1 MQLHRFHR
9 HRIRL
14 LCFHHQ
20 VFWFHQLRRLAQ
32 SWCIQHRLLLA
43 PCRPR
48 LCLRKHM
55 FLSTSTP
62 FSLATSWPLT
72 LPSVASSLW
81 LPIPC
86 NPSNPWLTCSVA
98 PSTASPSSAGSAL
111 AFSVAPCP
119 SSSSSW
125 QSPFYFDL
133 VPSGVATPTAT
144 LDPILQQ
151 AATCQDPILHG
162 GTHPFWTCAKIGS
175 NDPRHPIQYRL
186 TLEDER
192 ERKHRNM

>member
-20 VFWFHQLRRLAQ
+20 VFWFHHLRHLAQ
-32 SWCIQHRLLLA
+32 SWCIKHRLLLA

-48 LCLRKHM
+48 LCLLQRRSHWQ
-55 FLSTSTP
+55 LHGRY
-62 FSLATSWPLT
+62 T

-125 QSPFYFDL
+125 QSPFYFDP

-151 AATCQDPILHG
+151 AVTCQDPILHG

-186 TLEDER
+186 TLEDEG